1 MISIAEMKKTTMIYR
16 HDRMHI
22 GMLGSH
28 SALAL
33 GMAVKSFGAKT
44 LLVAEKGRDQLYT
57 HEHSHLYDHIIVLDT
72 FKDILNA
79 DIRAELL
86 EYNTIWVPNRSFT
99 VYVGS
104 DGIEESFDI
113 PIYGSR
119 RMLRSEDRNA
129 IKSQYYYL
137 EKAGI
142 RFPLHFEKPEQID
155 RLVLVKVQRSD
166 KPLER
171 AFFYARTPHDYYEQ
185 AEAYKKEGLIN
196 QESLGKARIEEYVFG
211 SRINANF
218 HAYALRDTFGDL
230 DLVGFSDRRQ
240 VNLQGFLQLPAREQ
254 LRMDLPVTNEEVGHY
269 GITARESL
277 HPLFWHA
284 ARKFTETIG
293 REEPPGM
300 IGPFGLQGA
309 IAYSPVDPR
318 KLEFV
323 VFDVSPRIPGDPAIG
338 PTSPEMRN
346 LSLKF
351 RRLLDTVYDGQQ
363 IGDPLDL
370 LVLEIL
376 EASRSGRLGEV
387 VT

>member
-1 MISIAEMKKTTMIYR
+1 MITTVEMQKTALSYR
-16 HDRMHI
+16 QDRVHI

-33 GMAVKSFGAKT
+33 GMAAKSFGAKT
-44 LLVAEKGRDQLYT
+44 LLVAEKGREELYT
-57 HEHSHLYDHIIVLDT
+57 REHRHLYDHVIVLDK
-72 FKDILNA
+72 FKDMLNA
-79 DIRAELL
+79 AVMAELM
-86 EYNTIWVPNRSFT
+86 EHNTIWVPNRSFT
-99 VYVGS
+99 VYVGA
-104 DGIEESFDI
+104 DGIEEKFKV
-113 PIYGSR
+113 PMYGSR
-119 RMLRSEDRNA
+119 RMLRSEDRNTV
-129 IKSQYYYL
+129 KSQYYYL

-142 RFPLHFEKPEQID
+142 RFPGHFEKPEQID
-155 RLVLVKVQRSD
+155 RLVLVKIQRAD

-171 AFFYARTPHDYYEQ
+171 AFFYARNPAEYFEQ
-185 AEAYKKEGLIN
+185 AELYKKEGLIN
-196 QESLGKARIEEYVFG
+196 QESLEKARIEEYAFG

-218 HAYALRDTFGDL
+218 HAYALKDIFKDL

-254 LRMDLPVTNEEVGHY
+254 LRLEIPVTNEEVGHY
-269 GITARESL
+269 GITTRESL
-277 HPLFWHA
+277 HPMFWNA
-284 ARKFTETIG
+284 ARKFIDTI
-293 REEPPGM
+293 RYEEPPGM

-309 IAYSPVDPR
+309 IAYSPDDQR

-351 RRLLDTVYDGQQ
+351 QDLLDTNYTGQT

-370 LVLEIL
+370 LVLEIM
-376 EASRSGRLGEV
+376 EASRLGRLSEI

>member
-1 MISIAEMKKTTMIYR
+1 MITLPAMQKIAGAYKPEK
-16 HDRMHI
+16 MHI
-22 GMLGSH
+22 GVLGSH

-33 GMAVKSFGAKT
+33 GMAARALGAKT
-44 LLVAEKGRDQLYT
+44 LLVAEKGRDELYT
-57 HEHSHLYDHIIVLDT
+57 RDHAHLYDHVMLLKK
-72 FKDILNA
+72 FKDILRA
-79 DIRAELL
+79 EVQAELL
-86 EYNTIWVPNRSFT
+86 EYNTVWVPHRSFS
-99 VYVGS
+99 VYVGTE
-104 DGIEESFDI
+104 GIENEFAV
-113 PIYGSR
+113 PVYGSR

-129 IKSQYYYL
+129 LKSQYYYL

-155 RLVLVKVQRSD
+155 RLVIVKVQRAD

-171 AFFYARTPHDYYEQ
+171 AFFYAQSAAQYYAQ
-185 AEAYKKEGLIN
+185 AERYQKEGLIN
-196 QESLGKARIEEYVFG
+196 ADGLAKGRIEEYALG
-211 SRINANF
+211 ARINANWQ
-218 HAYALRDTFGDL
+218 AYALKDKFGDL

-254 LRMDLPVTNEEVGHY
+254 MQLDLPVTNEEVGHY

-277 HPLFWHA
+277 HPLFWKT
-284 ARKFTETIG
+284 ARKFIETIKL
-293 REEPPGM
+293 EEPPGM

-309 IAYSPVDPR
+309 LAYAAGDPG

-323 VFDVSPRIPGDPAIG
+323 VFDVSPRIPGDPAMG

-351 RRLLDTVYDGQQ
+351 HGLLQSVYGGGR
-363 IGDPLDL
+363 IEDPLDL
-370 LVLEIL
+370 AVLEIL
-376 EASRSGRLGEV
+376 EAARSGKLSEV